1 MSYKMAWRNIWR
13 NRRRTLLTIAAVA
26 FASALLVFMLSFQ
39 FGSYDAMIN
48 ASVRIHTGHL
58 QVQAKGYHEDQRIQQ
73 VVEDP
78 GAVGDI
84 LDRIPRVL
92 AHTGRGRA
100 FCLVSSEDRTY
111 GVMVMGIE
119 PVGEAQVTTMETLI
133 REGAYLD
140 GADTSQGLIGG
151 FLAENLQVGVGD
163 ELTVLGQGK
172 DGSIAATV
180 ITIKG
185 IFRSGMADFDRRVVQ
200 IPLPYFQAVFAMDGS
215 VHEVAVLGQT
225 LGDID
230 AIAAQAAR
238 ALPEPATGKKLA
250 VLDWQSL
257 MPGLAQGIAMDLV
270 SGLIMYLV
278 LILVVAFS
286 ILNTFL
292 MAIFERT
299 REFGVLMAIGTTPE
313 RLVRLMLAES
323 AVMTLIGV
331 AAGILL
337 GTGVT
342 VYFQAYGIDLAG
354 ASEILEHYGISGR
367 IYPKLS
373 WLSTFLGPA
382 MVLVVT
388 FPAALYPALKIR
400 KLKPVEAMGFN

>member
-1 MSYKMAWRNIWR
+1 MAWRNIWR
-13 NRRRTLLTIAAVA
+13 NRRRTLLTIAAVG

-58 QVQAKGYHEDQRIQQ
+58 QVQAEGYHDKQRIQQ
-73 VVEDP
+73 VVADP
-78 GAVGDI
+78 GAVGNI
-84 LDRIPRVL
+84 LDRIPRIL
-92 AHTGRGRA
+92 AHTDRARA
-100 FCLVSSEDRTY
+100 FCLVSSQDRTY
-111 GVMVMGIE
+111 GVMVIGID
-119 PVGEAQVTTMETLI
+119 PKREAQVTTIEKLI
-133 REGAYLD
+133 REGVYLD
-140 GADTSQGLIGG
+140 GTDTTQGLIGG
-151 FLAENLQVGVGD
+151 FLAENLKVGVGD

-180 ITIKG
+180 ITVKG
-185 IFRSGMADFDRRVVQ
+185 IFRSGMADFDRSVVQ
-200 IPLPYFQAVFAMDGS
+200 IPLPYFQEVFAMDGS
-215 VHEVAVLGQT
+215 VHEVAVVGQS
-225 LGDID
+225 LGDI
-230 AIAAQAAR
+230 APIAAQTTR
-238 ALPEPATGKKLA
+238 ALAGSLSGKALV
-250 VLDWQSL
+250 VLDWQDL
-257 MPGLAQGIAMDLV
+257 MPGLAQGISMDLV

-278 LILVVAFS
+278 LIMVVAFS

-331 AAGILL
+331 AAGIAL
-337 GTGVT
+337 GVGVT
-342 VYFQAYGIDLAG
+342 LFFQAHGIDLAG

-382 MVLVVT
+382 MVLAVT

-400 KLKPVEAMGFN
+400 KLKPVEAMSFN